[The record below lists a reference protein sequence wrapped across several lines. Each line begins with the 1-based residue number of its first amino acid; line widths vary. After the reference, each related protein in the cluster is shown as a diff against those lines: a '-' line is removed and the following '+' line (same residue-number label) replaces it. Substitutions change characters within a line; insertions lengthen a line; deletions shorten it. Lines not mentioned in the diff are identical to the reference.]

1 MRRARGHPV
10 GRGFTLLEVVLA
22 MGILVLVT
30 SMTYWFY
37 SSSLDTRR
45 AATEVDQRQQ
55 LVRLVLDRMAAE
67 IRQTSLT
74 ATLGQGSIRGEPERL
89 TMVTHRLPGRS
100 VAEDYLYDDELP
112 AQEYDL
118 VSVDYHVVRHPEAQD
133 AEGWDLPLGLAR
145 VERRMPY
152 LPPQEELLSSTEEA
166 TGDETSGGDTEG
178 ELTGELE
185 ELLAGDS
192 AATESDTKTLEDVD
206 WDALYAPDIVYLRF
220 CYFDGLRWW
229 DTWDVQSENPLPQI
243 VQVTIGFEPR
253 APLGEGLGYDQAIEE
268 FCTCQNEDEG
278 AEECLP
284 LAADLYQITVRVPQ
298 ADTFFRSRVA
308 RETQALAEELAGEAA
323 QETEDGG
330 TTP

>member
-1 MRRARGHPV
+1 V

-45 AATEVDQRQQ
+45 TATEVDRRQQ
-55 LVRLVLDRMAAE
+55 LVRLVLDRMATE

-74 ATLGQGSIRGEPERL
+74 ATLGQGSLRGEPERL

-100 VAEDYLYDDELP
+100 VAEDYLYDAEVP

-118 VSVDYHVVRHPEAQD
+118 VSVDYHIVRHPEAQD
-133 AEGWDLPLGLAR
+133 TEGWDLPLGLAR

-152 LPPQEELLSSTEEA
+152 LPPQDELLSSTAEA
-166 TGDETSGGDTEG
+166 TGDETSGGELAGGGTEG

-192 AATESDTKTLEDVD
+192 ATTEAEAQTLEEVD
-206 WDALYAPDIVYLRF
+206 WDALYAPDVVYLRF

-253 APLGEGLGYDQAIEE
+253 APLGEGLGYDRAIEE
-268 FCTCQNEDEG
+268 FCTCQNEDAG
-278 AEECLP
+278 ADECLP

-308 RETQALAEELAGEAA
+308 RETQALAEELAGQAAESGEA
-323 QETEDGG
+323 
-330 TTP
+330 TP